1 VSGVCGVVWWGGG
14 VEVGVVEAMVGAA
27 PWRAADGSA
36 TWVGEGAG
44 LGFGRLEVTPEDEV
58 ERQPFDDGSV
68 VVVADCR
75 LDDRGPLI
83 QMLADQGPWRWA
95 TPTDVELIARAYHRW
110 GESFAGHLLGDFAV
124 AVWDRTRRRLVCARD
139 PMGMRPL
146 YYWTDPHRIVFASE
160 IKQILT
166 HPDVP
171 RRIHEPFVAA
181 HLAGIYGPIEWTAYQ
196 GITQLAPSTTLVHDG
211 TTAHTSTHWRPDPH
225 HRIDLDTHTDYATAL
240 RHTLTQAVRDR
251 LRTARP
257 PALLLS
263 GGMDSGS
270 IASVA
275 GWLHHH
281 EPTLPLLHTYSWAFT
296 ELPQCDERH
305 ISRHI
310 TDHYH
315 LPATDIPAD
324 HLWPLAHYPDHTP
337 DPDEPFIGVY
347 QPLIDHTLTT
357 ITRITT
363 NPPATRPPTTR
374 LVLGGDRGDLVLGPA
389 FDLVE
394 LVRAGMS
401 REAVRAVGD
410 LARLGAPME
419 ALGAAGRAVRSGL
432 GDALRGR
439 RPSPTPE
446 VPPWVRPAFIDSGG
460 LDGGR
465 PAIGPPG
472 PFTDA
477 RSLRHAL
484 VFTPHHMRGV
494 IWSDRTYARHGAAF
508 ADPYSDRRIAE
519 LVLAVPP
526 VLTSRRGKQLLRAS
540 MEGVMPEAARTSA
553 TKTLP
558 TPLYHRGLRQAG
570 HPVVD
575 DLLDDPESG
584 RLGWVEAA
592 AARDAYARYR
602 AGGRDEPLLFRL
614 ISLEMWLRAYW
625 A

>member
-1 VSGVCGVVWWGGG
+1 MCGVVWWGGG

-95 TPTDVELIARAYHRW
+95 APTDVELIARAYHRW

-146 YYWTDPHRIVFASE
+146 YYRTDPHRIVFASE

-171 RRIHEPFVAA
+171 RRIHEPFIAA

-263 GGMDSGS
+263 GGMDSGT

-275 GWLHHH
+275 GWLHHN

-357 ITRITT
+357 ITTPTTIT
-363 NPPATRPPTTR
+363 NPPTTR
-374 LVLGGDRGDLVLGPA
+374 LVLGGDRGDEV
-389 FDLVE
+389 
-394 LVRAGMS
+394 
-401 REAVRAVGD
+401 VGD
-410 LARLGAPME
+410 RVWDTPGLLWRGAGVDAARDMW
-419 ALGAAGRAVRSGL
+419 AATQAHGL
-432 GDALRGR
+432 R
-439 RPSPTPE
+439 
-446 VPPWVRPAFIDSGG
+446 
-460 LDGGR
+460 
-465 PAIGPPG
+465 
-472 PFTDA
+472 
-477 RSLRHAL
+477 RSLRALRPRARGERADPLPGWLSQGLRSFASDLVAEQRRRRPRDRRSRLIFEGHAPRVATL
-484 VFTPHHMRGV
+484 HERSRSRLGLGSADP
-494 IWSDRTYARHGAAF
+494 WSDRRVAEMILAT
-508 ADPYSDRRIAE
+508 PPSLVQRRTQ
-519 LVLAVPP
+519 P
-526 VLTSRRGKQLLRAS
+526 KQLARMA
-540 MEGVMPEAARTSA
+540 MEGIMPEPARSAAG
-553 TKTLP
+553 KIEP
-558 TPLYHRGLRQAG
+558 TALFERGLRSESV
-570 HPVVD
+570 HVVE
-575 DLLDDPESG
+575 DLLTDSRAESAG
-584 RLGWVEAA
+584 LMRADEVRL
-592 AARDAYARYR
+592 AYTAWLE
-602 AGGRDEPLLFRL
+602 GGSPRFDFWWP
-614 ISLEMWLRAYW
+614 ISLEMWMRAAW
-625 A
+625 